1 MASAADG
8 VGGKAGSAGAPGLV
22 EITGENAS
30 VVERLREPLRLALA
44 GRSTSYAV
52 RIETVDRVGEVLVAI
67 TGHKGCL
74 PLLFACDELEP
85 GYVFR
90 IVSDAVDRFGL

>member
-8 VGGKAGSAGAPGLV
+8 VGGKGGGGVPDLV
-22 EITGENAS
+22 EITGESAP

-44 GRSTSYAV
+44 GRMTSYAV
-52 RIETVDRVGEVLVAI
+52 RIETADRVGEVLVAI
-67 TGHKGCL
+67 TGHKGRL
-74 PLLFACDELEP
+74 PLRFASDELEP

-90 IVSDAVDRFGL
+90 VVTDAVDRFGL